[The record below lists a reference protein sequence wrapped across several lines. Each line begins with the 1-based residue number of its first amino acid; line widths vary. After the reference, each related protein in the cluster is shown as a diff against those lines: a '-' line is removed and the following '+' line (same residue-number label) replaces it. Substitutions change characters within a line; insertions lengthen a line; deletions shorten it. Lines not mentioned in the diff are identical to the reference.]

1 MDSSKVLSLLET
13 LDDEID
19 DLEEAL
25 SPLLKA
31 ALSETSSKLPLLDK
45 AKLYVLV
52 TYAIESMLFC
62 ESSSSK
68 VVCCLMYSLAYLRL
82 NGVKAREHPVF
93 IELTRVKQYF
103 DKIKAAETPVAERN
117 MAVDKAAAVRFIKA
131 GLVSQHSIHG
141 ILEIPTRTTTNTF
154 QSGNDKYDLERA
166 EQQAKERAKA
176 HIRFEQESKETPPK
190 RKADEVEE
198 ANEDSD
204 SSESDLDSSSDSS
217 GAEPEEAPPAP
228 VVHKKK
234 KQKTDTS
241 DSAPTSGNSTPQ
253 GTSKKARAKA
263 AKKAKKEKLKAK
275 RERKKQ
281 KRSSEK

>member
-1 MDSSKVLSLLET
+1 MDDSSKVLSLLET
-13 LDDEID
+13 LDDEVD

-31 ALSETSSKLPLLDK
+31 ALSETSTKLPLLDK

-52 TYAIESMLFC
+52 TYAIESMLF
-62 ESSSSK
+62 S
-68 VVCCLMYSLAYLRL
+68 YLRL

-103 DKIKAAETPVAERN
+103 DKIKVAETPVAERN
-117 MAVDKAAAVRFIKA
+117 MAVDKAAAARFIKA
-131 GLVSQHSIHG
+131 GL
-141 ILEIPTRTTTNTF
+141 
-154 QSGNDKYDLERA
+154 SGNDKYDLERA

-176 HIRFEQESKETPPK
+176 HIRFEQTSKETPPK

-198 ANEDSD
+198 ADEDSD
-204 SSESDLDSSSDSS
+204 SSDSDSESSSQSPE
-217 GAEPEEAPPAP
+217 AEPEESPPAP
-228 VVHKKK
+228 VVSEKNKKK
-234 KQKTDTS
+234 KKDNS
-241 DSAPTSGNSTPQ
+241 DSGQTSGNSTPQ
-253 GTSKKARAKA
+253 SMSKKARVKA

-281 KRSSEK
+281 KLSSEQ